1 MGNLLEYSGIV
12 TKIRAMGAKLL
23 TPDQFTEIANLGS
36 VPEIAGYLKKNTAYA
51 DVLEALEEHQLH
63 RGNIEKVLIQSLYHD
78 YTKIYRFCGQK
89 QRRFMKL
96 ILKNYEI
103 DLINYCLRIV
113 INRYR

>member
-12 TKIRAMGAKLL
+12 TKIRAMVAKLL
-23 TPDQFTEIANLGS
+23 TPEQFAEIANMS
-36 VPEIAGYLKKNTAYA
+36 AVPEIAGYLKKNTADA
-51 DVLEALEEHQLH
+51 DALNTLEESQLH
-63 RGNIEKVLIQSLYHD
+63 RGNIEKVLIQSLCHD

-103 DLINYCLRIV
+103 DLIN
-113 INRYR
+113 